1 MKEQFVNRYSLP
13 KTLRFS
19 LIPVGKTE
27 DNFNQKLLLEK
38 DKQRAENYEKV
49 KGYIDRFHIA
59 YIESVLVNA
68 KLENVGDYADL
79 YWKNNKTDSDVK
91 AMESLEDDMRKQISK
106 QLTATASYKR
116 LFGKE
121 LICDDLPAFLTDEK
135 EKEIV
140 ENFRS
145 FTTYFIGFNTNRRNM
160 YSSEEKST
168 AISYRCINDNL
179 PRFLDNVKS
188 FQKVLG
194 GLSDEVVTKLNEDL
208 FSVFGR
214 NIEDIFSVDY
224 FEFVLAQSGIDIYNS
239 MIGGYT
245 CSDGTKVQG
254 LNEHINTYNQQVAK
268 NEKSLRLPLMK
279 PLYKQILSDKES
291 VSFIPEKFNSDNEVL
306 LAIDDY
312 YNNHIKNEKNIDLLK
327 ELSDLFQSLN
337 MYNTNGIFV
346 KSGIAVTDI
355 SNGAFGSWNVIRSA
369 WNEEYEITHT
379 VTSKTKI
386 DKYIEKRDAAYK
398 AIKSFSLFEL
408 QSLGNENGNEMVD
421 WYSLA
426 ISECNSK
433 IENAYS
439 QAKELLKSDYE
450 NDYDKRLFKNETAT
464 GLIKNL
470 LDAIKE
476 LQQII
481 KPLNGTGKEENKD
494 ELFYGNFTPLY
505 DSLADIDRLYDKVRN
520 YITQKPYS
528 KDKIKLNFDNP
539 TFLKGWALGNEFT
552 NAAQLFKDGDNYY
565 LVIMDKELKNSIPKK
580 YNSPINKEDT
590 LQKIIYQQAAN
601 PANDIPNLL
610 VIDGLTVKKNGRKEK
625 TGEHAGE
632 NIILENLRNTY
643 LPDNINRIR
652 KEKTFSTSSEKFSKD
667 DLCEYIQYY
676 ICRAQEYYS
685 SYNFTFKNALEY
697 KNFKEFLDDVNSQA
711 YQISYDDISKKQIME
726 LVESG
731 YIYLFQI
738 YSKDFSKYSKGT
750 PNLHTLYFKMLF
762 DEKNLSDTVYKLNG
776 EAEMFYRP
784 ASINDKEKI
793 IHPANQPITNKNPD
807 NEKKESVFDY
817 DIVKDERFTKR
828 QFLLHLPITI
838 NFKAH
843 GQEFLNPDVRKAVK
857 YKTDNYVIGI
867 DRGERNLIYISVVN
881 SSGEIVEQMSL
892 NEIIGDNGY
901 KVDYQ
906 KLLDQKEKERDKAR
920 KSWNS
925 VENIKEL
932 KEGYVSQVVHKICEL
947 VIKYDAVIAME
958 DLNFGFKRG
967 RFPVEKQVYQK
978 FENMLISKLNLLI
991 DKKAEPTADGG
1002 LLRAYQ
1008 LTNKFDGVNKG
1019 KQNGIIFY
1027 VPAWDTSKI
1036 DPTTGFVN
1044 LLRPKYTSVSEAK
1057 KLFETIDDIKYN
1069 ASTDMFEFYIDYS
1082 KFPRCNSDY
1091 KQRWTVCTNSS
1102 RILSFRNKENNN
1114 MWDNKKVVLTDE
1126 FKSLFSEFCIDY
1138 TNDLKNSVLSIS
1150 TPDFYRKLIKLLSLT
1165 LQMRN
1170 SVIGSTLPEDDY
1182 LISPVAN
1189 KNGEFYDSRNYKGTN
1204 APLPCDADANGAYNI
1219 ARKALWAIG
1228 VLQDTPDDKL
1238 DKANLSI
1245 TNAQWLEYT
1254 QR

>member
-1 MKEQFVNRYSLP
+1 
-13 KTLRFS
+13 
-19 LIPVGKTE
+19 
-27 DNFNQKLLLEK
+27 
-38 DKQRAENYEKV
+38 
-49 KGYIDRFHIA
+49 
-59 YIESVLVNA
+59 
-68 KLENVGDYADL
+68 
-79 YWKNNKTDSDVK
+79 
-91 AMESLEDDMRKQISK
+91 
-106 QLTATASYKR
+106 
-116 LFGKE
+116 
-121 LICDDLPAFLTDEK
+121 
-135 EKEIV
+135 
-140 ENFRS
+140 
-145 FTTYFIGFNTNRRNM
+145 
-160 YSSEEKST
+160 
-168 AISYRCINDNL
+168 
-179 PRFLDNVKS
+179 
-188 FQKVLG
+188 
-194 GLSDEVVTKLNEDL
+194 
-208 FSVFGR
+208 
-214 NIEDIFSVDY
+214 
-224 FEFVLAQSGIDIYNS
+224 
-239 MIGGYT
+239 
-245 CSDGTKVQG
+245 
-254 LNEHINTYNQQVAK
+254 
-268 NEKSLRLPLMK
+268 
-279 PLYKQILSDKES
+279 
-291 VSFIPEKFNSDNEVL
+291 
-306 LAIDDY
+306 
-312 YNNHIKNEKNIDLLK
+312 
-327 ELSDLFQSLN
+327 
-337 MYNTNGIFV
+337 
-346 KSGIAVTDI
+346 
-355 SNGAFGSWNVIRSA
+355 
-369 WNEEYEITHT
+369 
-379 VTSKTKI
+379 
-386 DKYIEKRDAAYK
+386 
-398 AIKSFSLFEL
+398 
-408 QSLGNENGNEMVD
+408 
-421 WYSLA
+421 
-426 ISECNSK
+426 
-433 IENAYS
+433 
-439 QAKELLKSDYE
+439 
-450 NDYDKRLFKNETAT
+450 
-464 GLIKNL
+464 
-470 LDAIKE
+470 
-476 LQQII
+476 
-481 KPLNGTGKEENKD
+481 
-494 ELFYGNFTPLY
+494 
-505 DSLADIDRLYDKVRN
+505 
-520 YITQKPYS
+520 
-528 KDKIKLNFDNP
+528 
-539 TFLKGWALGNEFT
+539 
-552 NAAQLFKDGDNYY
+552 
-565 LVIMDKELKNSIPKK
+565 
-580 YNSPINKEDT
+580 
-590 LQKIIYQQAAN
+590 
-601 PANDIPNLL
+601 
-610 VIDGLTVKKNGRKEK
+610 
-625 TGEHAGE
+625 
-632 NIILENLRNTY
+632 
-643 LPDNINRIR
+643 
-652 KEKTFSTSSEKFSKD
+652 
-667 DLCEYIQYY
+667 
-676 ICRAQEYYS
+676 
-685 SYNFTFKNALEY
+685 
-697 KNFKEFLDDVNSQA
+697 
-711 YQISYDDISKKQIME
+711 ME